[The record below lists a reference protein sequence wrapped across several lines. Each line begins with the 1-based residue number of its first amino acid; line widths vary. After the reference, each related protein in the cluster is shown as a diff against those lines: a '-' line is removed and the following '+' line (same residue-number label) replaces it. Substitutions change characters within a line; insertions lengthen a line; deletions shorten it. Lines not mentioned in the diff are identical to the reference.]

1 MDLERFS
8 ALTKSLEDLLRE
20 EFIFPVNLAASEP
33 TFIALFSVLLPFV
46 GLLLAICPAISVW
59 SKFGRWSKADL
70 IIMMIAAPIL
80 LVGTVN
86 VITLLTTPQSG
97 WRNLERY
104 QGYIELAEF
113 LNQSYR
119 YSRSPFDL
127 NEPSRLEFIELQRS
141 ATHEIWKATN
151 DEVTRKLLG
160 KRERL
165 LDL

>member
-20 EFIFPVNLAASEP
+20 EFVFPVNLAASEP
-33 TFIALFSVLLPFV
+33 TFIVLFSLLLPFV

-70 IIMMIAAPIL
+70 SLMLIATPIL

-86 VITLLTTPQSG
+86 LTTLLTTPQSG
-97 WRNLERY
+97 WKNLERY
-104 QGYIELAEF
+104 QSYIELAEF

-119 YSRSPFDL
+119 YSHSPFDV
-127 NEPSRLEFIELQRS
+127 NEPSRMEFIELQRT

-151 DEVTRKLLG
+151 NEVTRKLLG
-160 KRERL
+160 KREL
-165 LDL
+165 PLDL